1 MADLRATINHYHGIF
16 LELLGKRKR
25 EKRGPTPIVPP
36 VSVSGT
42 TLITVIAIMTF
53 LACITIGGVSLVRA
67 SAAQWQSQISRE
79 ATIQI
84 RPVDGQDMEAAL
96 AQASQIASG
105 FAGVSGT
112 NIVDRAATA
121 RLLEPWLGTGLDI
134 DELPVPRLVVVTIDE
149 QNPPDFETLRLELQ
163 KNIPGASFDDHRT
176 WVDRLVSMAHTTV
189 LIGMGVLFLMLSA
202 TVLTVI
208 FATRGAM
215 AGNSHIIEVL
225 HFIGAEARFV
235 AREFEWHFFRTALKG
250 ACYGGAAA
258 LLVFL
263 IVSWWTS
270 RNLATP
276 EGDQAAAL
284 FGSFSI
290 GREGYIGIAAT
301 IIIVS
306 ILTMLTSRLTVIRQL
321 KDMDSISGSKD

>member
-1 MADLRATINHYHGIF
+1 MADLRARFDFYYGIF

-53 LACITIGGVSLVRA
+53 LACLTIGGVSLVRA

-96 AQASQIASG
+96 AQAEKIASG
-105 FAGVSGT
+105 FAGVTST
-112 NIVDRAATA
+112 HIIDRAATA
-121 RLLEPWLGTGLDI
+121 RLLEPWLGTGLNI

-149 QNPPDFETLRLELQ
+149 QSPPDFQIMRSELQ
-163 KNIPGASFDDHRT
+163 NNIPGASFDDHRT

-189 LIGMGVLFLMLSA
+189 LIGMGILILMLSA

-235 AREFEWHFFRTALKG
+235 AREFERHFFRTALKG
-250 ACYGGAAA
+250 ACFGGVAAM
-258 LLVFL
+258 LVFL
-263 IVSWWTS
+263 VVSWWTT

-284 FGSFSI
+284 FGSFAI
-290 GREGYIGIAAT
+290 GQDGYIGIAIT

-306 ILTMLTSRLTVIRQL
+306 ILTMLTSRLTVIRHL
-321 KDMDSISGSKD
+321 KDMDSLSGSKE